1 MNLHQKMK
9 ILLIFLVIAYTSI
22 TAASAG
28 SFTDLEQEIISAS
41 GILILSEDY
50 IYDGSVDSKFSNGI
64 PINKKLII
72 DGNGKTIDADGQIR
86 IFNISHS
93 AEVIVENITFQNGNT
108 AEGGGAIFCIGELTV
123 KDCTFINNKA
133 NMGGALFTTTRH
145 LTVKDSTFKN
155 NFASDA
161 GGSIFTGEDTNII
174 GSFFQNNTAPNGSI
188 HLMYIMGDVT
198 GAENLLN
205 YNIILESGTAVYNS
219 GTGTINADF
228 NWWGDNNDPALK
240 GKGPIEINNYYTMR
254 LASIDLPK
262 YKEEYEFDYIFEL
275 NDNGDHESKLL
286 PEFIADIKYNTELV
300 GSVDGRY
307 NETLDVTIN
316 TIKDNEIEAYSFDT
330 SITSLTF
337 RVKGNVNLSI
347 EFSDDVGTVGEQIEI
362 TIEAKDQDGKPMDN
376 IKVKLYANDSYIDTI
391 PVKNGVGSYD
401 YTPTDIGV
409 VTIRAN
415 FEENEDYTASKDEEE
430 LTVKGSVDLKI
441 EFSEDAVTVGEQ
453 IEITIEA
460 TDQDGT
466 PMDANVKLYANGI
479 YLDTV
484 SVINGFGS
492 FDYTATD
499 IGVVTITAEFE
510 ENKEYNTAETE
521 EDLIVNNP
529 PAGSSSNKKTTTK
542 LNIVENV
549 PPVPPVSEPPA
560 SEPSAS
566 EPSVSEPPMS
576 DPSVSESPVSEL
588 LKSVN
593 SIQIGLTILV
603 LLSLVF
609 AFGLY
614 YRKK

>member
-1 MNLHQKMK
+1 MKLYQNMK
-9 ILLIFLVIAYTSI
+9 IILTFLIVAYISI
-22 TAASAG
+22 TAASAAT
-28 SFTDLEQEIISAS
+28 FTDLEQEINSAS
-41 GILILSEDY
+41 GTLILSDNY
-50 IYDGSVDSKFSNGI
+50 TYDSSVDIKLRNGI
-64 PINKKLII
+64 TIDKNLII
-72 DGNGKTIDADGQIR
+72 DGNGKTIDAGNQTR
-86 IFNISHS
+86 IFNISRPNL
-93 AEVIVENITFQNGNT
+93 EMTVKNITFKNGYT
-108 AEGGGAIFCIGELTV
+108 AEAGGAIYCISELTV
-123 KDCTFINNKA
+123 TDCTFINNKA
-133 NMGGALFTTTRH
+133 VVGGALFTPARH
-145 LTVKDSTFKN
+145 LGVENSVFEN
-155 NFASDA
+155 NYASDA
-161 GGSIFTGEDTNII
+161 GGSILTGGNVSIT
-174 GSFFQNNTAPNGSI
+174 GSFFQNNTALDGSI
-188 HLMYIMGDVT
+188 HIMSTATDI
-198 GAENLLN
+198 ENLLN
-205 YNIILESGTAVYNS
+205 YNVILESETAIYNN

-228 NWWGDNNDPALK
+228 NWWGDNTDPTLK
-240 GKGPIEINNYYTMR
+240 VTGPIEINNYYTMR
-254 LASIDLPK
+254 LASIDSPK

-286 PEFIADIKYNTELV
+286 PKFMADIKYNTELV

-316 TIKDNEIEAYSFDT
+316 AIKENEIEAYSFDT

-337 RVKGNVNLSI
+337 KVKGNVNLSI
-347 EFSDDVGTVGEQIEI
+347 KFSEDNGTVDEPIEI
-362 TIEAKDQDGKPMDN
+362 TIEAKDQDNNPMDN

-391 PVKNGVGSYD
+391 TMKNGVGSYD
-401 YTPTDIGV
+401 YTPTDIGI

-415 FEENEDYTASKDEEE
+415 FEENEDYTAAKDEEE

-441 EFSEDAVTVGEQ
+441 ELSEDAVTVGEQ
-453 IEITIEA
+453 IEITIEV

-466 PMDANVKLYANGI
+466 PMDANVKLYANDI

-510 ENKEYNTAETE
+510 ENMEYNATETE

-529 PAGSSSNKKTTTK
+529 PAESSSNKKTTTK

-560 SEPSAS
+560 SEPPVS
-566 EPSVSEPPMS
+566 EPSVSEPPVS
-576 DPSVSESPVSEL
+576 DLSVSESPVSEL

-593 SIQIGLTILV
+593 SIQIGLTIIV

-614 YRKK
+614 YRKNK